1 MKKLF
6 TIGILLMTFVAIGQ
20 KKNFTSEEIKVSNWI
35 DGTLLV
41 PKTDAPTPLVIIIQ
55 GSGPTDRNGN
65 QPMMTNNSLKLL
77 AEALSQNDLA
87 TFRFDKRT
95 IKLIQ
100 MQNFNEENI
109 SFEDFIDDVS
119 AIVQFFKDDT
129 RFSKKII
136 VGHSKGSLIG
146 MIAAQRNSVD
156 GFVSI
161 AGAGQEI
168 DDVIVDQLE
177 RQAPFLKESA
187 RKAFDDIRVNGFTDD
202 YDQNLASIFR
212 PGIQP
217 FMRSWMEY
225 NPQKEIKK
233 LDIPVLILNGDEDL
247 QVDENEAKLLKDS
260 SETAS
265 LVIIEGMNH
274 VLKKVD
280 NSDPLDNGKSYNES
294 KRPVM
299 PELVDVISEFVESLE

>member
-6 TIGILLMTFVAIGQ
+6 TIGLLLMTLVAFGQ
-20 KKNFTSEEIKVSNWI
+20 KKDFTSEEIKVSNWI

-77 AEALSQNDLA
+77 AEALSENDIA

-100 MQNFNEENI
+100 MQNFNEEDI

-119 AIVQFFKDDT
+119 AIIQYFKDDA
-129 RFSKKII
+129 RFSKTII
-136 VGHSKGSLIG
+136 AGHSKGSLIG

-225 NPQKEIKK
+225 NPQTELQK
-233 LDIPVLILNGDEDL
+233 LNIPVLIINGDEDL

-280 NSDPLDNGKSYNES
+280 NSDPLDNGKSYNDP

-299 PELVDVISEFVESLE
+299 PELVNVISEFVESLE

>member
-1 MKKLF
+1 
-6 TIGILLMTFVAIGQ
+6 
-20 KKNFTSEEIKVSNWI
+20 
-35 DGTLLV
+35 
-41 PKTDAPTPLVIIIQ
+41 
-55 GSGPTDRNGN
+55 
-65 QPMMTNNSLKLL
+65 
-77 AEALSQNDLA
+77 
-87 TFRFDKRT
+87 
-95 IKLIQ
+95 
-100 MQNFNEENI
+100 
-109 SFEDFIDDVS
+109 
-119 AIVQFFKDDT
+119 
-129 RFSKKII
+129 
-136 VGHSKGSLIG
+136 
-146 MIAAQRNSVD
+146 
-156 GFVSI
+156 
-161 AGAGQEI
+161 
-168 DDVIVDQLE
+168 
-177 RQAPFLKESA
+177 
-187 RKAFDDIRVNGFTDD
+187 VNGFTDD